1 MSKTKTVVENIE
13 IDVVLSPGLNV
24 VIGDSS
30 SGKTLFVDTIIC
42 KTKGDFSKSNY
53 RSYGVES
60 VNIDNPSGSIPHY
73 INQNYIMGLIANN
86 KNEIEKAIV
95 LRDGKPA
102 VILLDFAYYE
112 EIMKDYLLLKEQK
125 DKPREYIKKEISQKE
140 IRENIKEEYVEKSF
154 PQEKNNEFSFDS
166 DLSTEKPEPLKEFWD

>member
-1 MSKTKTVVENIE
+1 
-13 IDVVLSPGLNV
+13 
-24 VIGDSS
+24 
-30 SGKTLFVDTIIC
+30 
-42 KTKGDFSKSNY
+42 
-53 RSYGVES
+53 
-60 VNIDNPSGSIPHY
+60 
-73 INQNYIMGLIANN
+73 MGLLQYTSNEMFSSTELVRKSKNIFDKLN

-140 IRENIKEEYVEKSF
+140 IRENGVEKTLRKITENTLSDEVIKNIITYY
-154 PQEKNNEFSFDS
+154 EK
-166 DLSTEKPEPLKEFWD
+166 L